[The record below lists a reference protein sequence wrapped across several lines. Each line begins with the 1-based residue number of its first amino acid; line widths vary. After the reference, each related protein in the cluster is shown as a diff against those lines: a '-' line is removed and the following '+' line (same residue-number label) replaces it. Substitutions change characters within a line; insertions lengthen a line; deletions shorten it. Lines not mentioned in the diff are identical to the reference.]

1 MAASP
6 VRVTWRENT
15 GERPEFGEG
24 MPRMSSLEAAEG
36 AREALENGKGAEEA
50 QNTEAA
56 LRHFDRAIRLSSG
69 NDGDEVQ
76 AEATYRKAHLLFSQ
90 GKYVECQPPLR
101 AYLEQD
107 PADALSFG
115 EQARN
120 YLDIAEMES
129 SPNAAVIAAAERD
142 PSDTSTGDVPFPSY
156 QVDLNPAHQQST
168 AAVEQRFDGRLS
180 GGRLRTSGGRTYSAP
195 EPAADSFE
203 QDGRAGG
210 SSSVQQMCCGRSTE
224 DQCLCWCSVV
234 MASLTWIMC
243 IYGITA

>member
-1 MAASP
+1 MA
-6 VRVTWRENT
+6 
-15 GERPEFGEG
+15 
-24 MPRMSSLEAAEG
+24 SLEAAEG

-69 NDGDEVQ
+69 NYGDEVQ

-115 EQARN
+115 EQARS
-120 YLDIAEMES
+120 YLAIAEMES
-129 SPNAAVIAAAERD
+129 SPNAAVIAAAETG
-142 PSDTSTGDVPFPSY
+142 PSDTSTGDVPSDPSY
-156 QVDLNPAHQQST
+156 QVDLNPAHQHRT
-168 AAVEQRFDGRLS
+168 ATVERFDGRLS

-195 EPAADSFE
+195 EPAADTFE
-203 QDGRAGG
+203 QDGWAGG
-210 SSSVQQMCCGRSTE
+210 SSSVQQMCCGRSTA